1 MRLCELNEQQGAVIE
16 RITATKETARHLRD
30 RGFCEGEQVLCLK
43 RAALGSPVL
52 YLVKGTQM
60 ALRTAD
66 AACIEVV
73 G

>member
-1 MRLCELNEQQGAVIE
+1 MRLCELNEKQSAVIKTISASQE
-16 RITATKETARHLRD
+16 AAMHLRD

-43 RAALGSPVL
+43 KAALGSPVL

-66 AACIEVV
+66 AACIEVLV
-73 G
+73 